1 MTFPEFSDSTVGK
14 ILIQSIGFLAMAI
27 GILSFQRKRRAA
39 IIGFQMTA
47 STLWSIQFLLLG
59 GFSGTI
65 QNVLCIA
72 RGFVLVQK
80 GKRKWADSY
89 YTLAAIILCFAASGF
104 ITVGIEGIWALLP
117 IGASIASSIAL
128 FMDKEEI
135 LRKLSLIVSPLWL
148 VYNVHTGSIAGIFAE
163 TFTIISILVALYRF
177 REKKASTLQE
187 ESITENNHD
196 DQSV

>member
-1 MTFPEFSDSTVGK
+1 MTFTDFLDSTGGK

-59 GFSGTI
+59 GYSGTI

-89 YTLAAIILCFAASGF
+89 YTLAAIIFCFAATGF
-104 ITVGIEGIWALLP
+104 ITVGLEGAWALLP

-148 VYNVHTGSIAGIFAE
+148 VYNVHTGSIAGIVAE
-163 TFTIISILVALYRF
+163 TFTIISILIALYRF
-177 REKKASTLQE
+177 REKKESRLQGE
-187 ESITENNHD
+187 ETSENKAD

>member
-1 MTFPEFSDSTVGK
+1 MTFSEFLNSITGK
-14 ILIQSIGFLAMAI
+14 ILIQSIGFFAMTI
-27 GILSFQRKRRAA
+27 GILSFQRKKRTA

-65 QNVLCIA
+65 QNVLCIT
-72 RGFVLVQK
+72 RGFVLMQK

-89 YTLAAIILCFAASGF
+89 YTLAAIISCFAASGF
-104 ITVGIEGIWALLP
+104 ITVGLEGAWALLP
-117 IGASIASSIAL
+117 IGASIASSVAL

-148 VYNVHTGSIAGIFAE
+148 VYNVHTGSIAGIVAE
-163 TFTIISILVALYRF
+163 TFTIISILIALFRY
-177 REKKASTLQE
+177 REKKVNQLQE
-187 ESITENNHD
+187 ESIREDKPD
-196 DQSV
+196 DRSA